1 VGPKLESDRLDKI
14 TNAVASGFL
23 QGETV
28 EQIVKRV
35 AGTPQLNREDGVI
48 NASS

>member
-1 VGPKLESDRLDKI
+1 VGKKLESDRLDKI
-14 TNAVASGFL
+14 TNAVRSGFL

-35 AGTPQLNREDGVI
+35 AGCATR
-48 NASS
+48 NAVKMG